1 MSESGLPGRHG
12 WNQGVWSEQHS
23 AVRTLIRDV
32 VTMLRTLK
40 KNKGAMFGA
49 LILLALVVAIV
60 FGRWIEPYGST
71 TVEVGQPLAGPS
83 WKYLF
88 GTDQYGRDILSRVIA
103 GATPAG
109 EVALFSVAI
118 GLAGGVAIGL
128 AAGLRRRVVD
138 PSLMRLMD
146 VLLAFPSL
154 LLALLVVSYLGT
166 GLTSI
171 EIAIGVTFV
180 PIFARTTRGAVRA
193 EVEKPYILGAQLMGC
208 STPRLIRKHL
218 WPNIFDTVVVMATSA
233 AGWAVATGAG
243 LDFLALGVQPP
254 RADWGAD
261 LGQARSFIM
270 FAWWPSVFPGVAL
283 ALVVLAF
290 NLLGD
295 GLGDLFDPRLKH
307 RPTASPPGPAAT
319 IQTGTAVA
327 HAADLRYGPEL

>member
-1 MSESGLPGRHG
+1 VTHTDWSHLRS
-12 WNQGVWSEQHS
+12 WNRGAWHDLGSITMRLAHS
-23 AVRTLIRDV
+23 VVATIRTLA
-32 VTMLRTLK
+32 
-40 KNKGAMFGA
+40 KNRGATFGA
-49 LILLALVVAIV
+49 VIVLVLVVAIV
-60 FGRWIEPYGST
+60 FGRWLEPSSPTG
-71 TVEVGQPLAGPS
+71 VGVGPPLAPPS
-83 WKYLF
+83 TAHWF

-109 EVALFSVAI
+109 EVALFSVVI
-118 GLAGGVAIGL
+118 GLIGGVPLGFL
-128 AAGLRRRVVD
+128 AGLHRRLID
-138 PSLMRLMD
+138 SSLMRVMD

-193 EVEKPYILGAQLMGC
+193 ELEKPYVLGARLLGC
-208 STPRLIRKHL
+208 SSRRLIRKHL
-218 WPNIFDTVVVMATSA
+218 WPNVFATVVVMATSA

-261 LGQARSFIM
+261 LGQARSFIT

-283 ALVVLAF
+283 ALLVLAF

-295 GLGDLFDPRLKH
+295 GLGDVFDPRLKH
-307 RPTASPPGPAAT
+307 RREVLLDQPPVLALPTTEPVGEA
-319 IQTGTAVA
+319 
-327 HAADLRYGPEL
+327 ELV